1 MADVSIKVTADTSQ
15 AAQRL
20 GQVRKSLSQIYTE
33 QQRGRTGLP
42 VGFRPNGAL
51 GGAAPL
57 APALPVGGMKGVAAQ
72 LGIAAGGFLAHEGV
86 QILATMVG
94 SQEGGARQGR
104 RIARYGSDIGGG
116 ALAGAAFGATVGTP
130 FGGPIGAAVGAGV
143 GALFGAASGAIKAF
157 TEDAA
162 ESAKTLR
169 ESRQAL
175 AAELRAVG
183 RGQAVGEQDRAFMR
197 LLGTRNR
204 DEQLAMVDRRIETL
218 RNGDGEY
225 SIERLRRRRAALEN
239 AEQTDTEEYRIVKE
253 TMGLQLGRLSAL
265 LRTREEL
272 SLSPTGGMLRA
283 KEVTDRLGAIGGT
296 VGPQVDVA
304 DVNRKQLD
312 VLERILEA
320 VSRKGLED
328 VSDAHTLNAAADA
341 ATFG

>member
-15 AAQRL
+15 AARQL
-20 GQVRKSLSQIYTE
+20 GQVRQSLSQIYTE

-42 VGFRPNGAL
+42 VGFRPNGTL
-51 GGAAPL
+51 GAATPV
-57 APALPVGGMKGVAAQ
+57 APAAPVGGMKGIAGQ
-72 LGIAAGGFLAHEGV
+72 LAIAAGGFLAHEGV
-86 QILATMVG
+86 QWLATQVG

-104 RIARYGSDIGGG
+104 RIAAYGNAIGGG
-116 ALAGAAFGATVGTP
+116 ALAGAALGATVGSAIPGLGTVA
-130 FGGPIGAAVGAGV
+130 GGAV

-183 RGQAVGEQDRAFMR
+183 RGQAAGEQDRAFMR

-204 DEQLAMVDRRIETL
+204 DEQLAMVENRIETL
-218 RNGDGEY
+218 RHGDGEY
-225 SIERLRRRRAALEN
+225 SIEHLRQRRSALEN

-272 SLSPTGGMLRA
+272 SLSPTGRMLRA
-283 KEVTDRLGAIGGT
+283 SEVTDRLGAIGGT
-296 VGPQVDVA
+296 VGAQVDVA

-328 VSDAHTLNAAADA
+328 VSDAGTLDTAAGA

>member
-20 GQVRKSLSQIYTE
+20 GQVRQSLSQIYAE
-33 QQRGRTGLP
+33 QQHGRTGLP

-57 APALPVGGMKGVAAQ
+57 APAVPVGGMKGVAAQ
-72 LGIAAGGFLAHEGV
+72 IGVAAGGFLVHEGV
-86 QILATMVG
+86 QSLATWVG

-104 RIARYGSDIGGG
+104 RIAHYGSDIGGG
-116 ALAGAAFGATVGTP
+116 ALAGAALGATVGSAIPGLGT
-130 FGGPIGAAVGAGV
+130 AVGAGV

-204 DEQLAMVDRRIETL
+204 DEQLAMVENRIETL

-225 SIERLRRRRAALEN
+225 SIERLRRRRSALEN

-304 DVNRKQLD
+304 DVNRRQLD

>member
-72 LGIAAGGFLAHEGV
+72 LGVAAGGFLAHEGV

-116 ALAGAAFGATVGTP
+116 ALAGAAFGATVGSAIPGLGT
-130 FGGPIGAAVGAGV
+130 AVGA

-162 ESAKTLR
+162 ESAKALR

-175 AAELRAVG
+175 AAELRTVG

-225 SIERLRRRRAALEN
+225 SIERLRRRRSALEN